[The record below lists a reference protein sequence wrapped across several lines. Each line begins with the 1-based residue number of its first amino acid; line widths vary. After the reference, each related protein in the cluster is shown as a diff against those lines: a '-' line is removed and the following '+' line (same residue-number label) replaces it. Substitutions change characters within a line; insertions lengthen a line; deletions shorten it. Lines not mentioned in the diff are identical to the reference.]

1 MTDPF
6 KLRRFVDAQAPVFEQ
21 VRTELA
27 AGKKRTHWMW
37 FIFPQ
42 FKGLG
47 KSETSETYA
56 IVSREE
62 AEAYL
67 QHPVLG
73 PRIREVTRIVNDL
86 EDRTIEQIFG
96 YPDELKFRSSMTLF
110 AEVAEDD
117 NEFDEALDKYFEGEA
132 DPKTLH
138 LMR

>member
-1 MTDPF
+1 MSDPF
-6 KLRRFVDAQAPVFEQ
+6 KLHRFVSAQAPVYDQ
-21 VRTELA
+21 VLAELA

-37 FIFPQ
+37 FVFPQ
-42 FKGLG
+42 IKGLG
-47 KSETSETYA
+47 RSEMAETYA
-56 IVSREE
+56 IASREE
-62 AEAYL
+62 AHAYL
-67 QHPVLG
+67 HHPVLG
-73 PRIREVTRIVNDL
+73 ERIREVTRIVNEL